1 MTVDE
6 RLREELS
13 DAAKSGHLRED
24 EAFESVRLK
33 HRRGDVRRGITRQ
46 ATAVAVALSLFAS
59 VALVVSWRNTPDR
72 FRSTATIR
80 VAPAGSANTTS
91 TTTYLTL
98 KYSDPR
104 RLALASGTRRA
115 VLVSAHRSPYD
126 TSIEFRANYN
136 SGRDLLSLVATAPSA
151 NESTAVTRKWV
162 SVFDKVRRADAIRA
176 ERALNRAFNRRVKAL
191 HRRLVVID
199 ANLKTIDPAYYDNSR
214 YFRYNAPNGFPPAAP
229 EPGPTKIR
237 PGATV
242 RELNLLNERALIV
255 AQLADLGAEAASSGP
270 QPLATPSVVAK
281 PIAPAVRV
289 DTSSPA
295 TVPVLITWVIGL
307 LAVLAG
313 AVFVYRRRTRAM
325 RQVSA

>member
-1 MTVDE
+1 MSLDE
-6 RLREELS
+6 RLRNELR
-13 DAAKSGHLRED
+13 DAVNSRNLRED

-33 HRRGDVRRGITRQ
+33 HRRGDVRRGVTRQ
-46 ATAVAVALSLFAS
+46 AIVVAIVLSLFAS
-59 VALVVSWRNTPDR
+59 VAFVVSWRNAPDR

-115 VLVSAHRSPYD
+115 VLLSAHRSPYD

-162 SVFDKVRRADAIRA
+162 SVFAKVQRADAVRA
-176 ERALNRAFNRRVKAL
+176 RRTLNRALNRRVAAL
-191 HRRLVVID
+191 HDRLREID
-199 ANLKTIDPAYYDNSR
+199 AELKKIDPVYYDNSR

-229 EPGPTKIR
+229 DPGPTKIR

-242 RELNLLNERALIV
+242 RELNLLNERVQLLAL
-255 AQLADLGAEAASSGP
+255 LADLGAASSGNRVA
-270 QPLATPSVVAK
+270 PLGAPNLVAK

-289 DTSSPA
+289 DAPRPA
-295 TVPVLITWVIGL
+295 TVPILVGWAIGL
-307 LAVLAG
+307 LILLAG
-313 AVFVYRRRTRAM
+313 AVFVYRRRTRAT
-325 RQVSA
+325 RQLSA